1 MKTEHEVL
9 SPGEFEITGLFY
21 AHFTEYRGKM
31 DDCYLSKNEVK
42 KCFAFFEKNTEQIEK
57 KLTKLLFDCCGINSL
72 VVHGNS
78 TQPQNSDLPD
88 TGHAWN
94 IVSFEKASYH
104 LDITF
109 DITVMT
115 HSVERYDYFNLCD
128 SEIAIDHM
136 WDRHA
141 VMSLLSQ
148 VHMVQ

>member
-1 MKTEHEVL
+1 MKYYRPVSLKWNHRAFL
-9 SPGEFEITGLFY
+9 CSFHWIRRKNGWLLPFKKWGEKI
-21 AHFTEYRGKM
+21 
-31 DDCYLSKNEVK
+31 
-42 KCFAFFEKNTEQIEK
+42 FAFFEKNTEQIEK